1 MAGIQKGETGRDK
14 NVRELIMLLFFS
26 FLSFLFFSFLFFLT
40 AFAFACFVL
49 GYLVVFRFLLDKIA
63 MG

>member
-1 MAGIQKGETGRDK
+1 MAGIQKEETGWDK

-26 FLSFLFFSFLFFLT
+26 FLSY

-49 GYLVVFRFLLDKIA
+49 GYLVVFWFLLDKIA